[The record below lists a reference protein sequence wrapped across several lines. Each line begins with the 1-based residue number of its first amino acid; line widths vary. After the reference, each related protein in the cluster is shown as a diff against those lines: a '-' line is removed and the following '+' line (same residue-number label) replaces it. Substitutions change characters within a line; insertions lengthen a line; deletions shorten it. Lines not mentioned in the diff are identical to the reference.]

1 MGRVGVFGQN
11 LSCYHVAAL
20 EIILNL
26 IYNMTM
32 FLKKLNF
39 DQLSP
44 TVGLGGGGGGGGG
57 KLRAKPCCCIS
68 DSVQF
73 DMHMTM
79 LTMGGGGGK
88 LRAKPCCCISDSVQF
103 DMHMTMLSKS

>member
-1 MGRVGVFGQN
+1 MVGRVGVFRLN
-11 LSCYHVAAL
+11 LSCYHIAAL

-26 IYNMTM
+26 IYNTTM

-44 TVGLGGGGGGGGG
+44 PLGLGGWGGGE
-57 KLRAKPCCCIS
+57 LRAKY
-68 DSVQF
+68 
-73 DMHMTM
+73 
-79 LTMGGGGGK
+79 L
-88 LRAKPCCCISDSVQF
+88 LPCCCISDSVQF

>member
-26 IYNMTM
+26 IYNTTM

-39 DQLSP
+39 DQLSTP
-44 TVGLGGGGGGGGG
+44 LGLGGGGGGGGEVAG
-57 KLRAKPCCCIS
+57 KI
-68 DSVQF
+68 F
-73 DMHMTM
+73 ITM
-79 LTMGGGGGK
+79 L
-88 LRAKPCCCISDSVQF
+88 LHI
-103 DMHMTMLSKS
+103 

>member
-1 MGRVGVFGQN
+1 MVGRVGVFGQN

-26 IYNMTM
+26 IYNTTM

-44 TVGLGGGGGGGGG
+44 PLGLGGGGGGGEVAG
-57 KLRAKPCCCIS
+57 KI
-68 DSVQF
+68 F
-73 DMHMTM
+73 ITM
-79 LTMGGGGGK
+79 L
-88 LRAKPCCCISDSVQF
+88 LHI
-103 DMHMTMLSKS
+103 

>member
-1 MGRVGVFGQN
+1 MVGRVGVFGQN

-26 IYNMTM
+26 IYNTTM

-44 TVGLGGGGGGGGG
+44 WGGGGGEEVAG
-57 KLRAKPCCCIS
+57 KILIPCY
-68 DSVQF
+68 
-73 DMHMTM
+73 
-79 LTMGGGGGK
+79 
-88 LRAKPCCCISDSVQF
+88 CISDSVQF

>member
-1 MGRVGVFGQN
+1 MVGRVGVFGQN

-20 EIILNL
+20 EIIFNL
-26 IYNMTM
+26 IYNTTM

-44 TVGLGGGGGGGGG
+44 HLGLGGGGGGGE
-57 KLRAKPCCCIS
+57 LRAKY
-68 DSVQF
+68 
-73 DMHMTM
+73 
-79 LTMGGGGGK
+79 L
-88 LRAKPCCCISDSVQF
+88 LPCCCISDSVQF

>member
-1 MGRVGVFGQN
+1 MGRVGVCGQN

-26 IYNMTM
+26 IYNTTM

-44 TVGLGGGGGGGGG
+44 SLGFRESGGGGGGGGVAG
-57 KLRAKPCCCIS
+57 KLF
-68 DSVQF
+68 V
-73 DMHMTM
+73 TM
-79 LTMGGGGGK
+79 L
-88 LRAKPCCCISDSVQF
+88 LHI
-103 DMHMTMLSKS
+103 

>member
-1 MGRVGVFGQN
+1 MVGRGGVCGQN

-26 IYNMTM
+26 IYNTTV

-44 TVGLGGGGGGGGG
+44 PLGFGGSGGGGGVAS
-57 KLRAKPCCCIS
+57 KIF
-68 DSVQF
+68 V
-73 DMHMTM
+73 TM
-79 LTMGGGGGK
+79 L
-88 LRAKPCCCISDSVQF
+88 LHI
-103 DMHMTMLSKS
+103 

>member
-1 MGRVGVFGQN
+1 MVGRVGVFGQN

-26 IYNMTM
+26 IYNTTM

-44 TVGLGGGGGGGGG
+44 PLGLGGGGSCGQNIYYHV
-57 KLRAKPCCCIS
+57 A
-68 DSVQF
+68 
-73 DMHMTM
+73 
-79 LTMGGGGGK
+79 
-88 LRAKPCCCISDSVQF
+88 F